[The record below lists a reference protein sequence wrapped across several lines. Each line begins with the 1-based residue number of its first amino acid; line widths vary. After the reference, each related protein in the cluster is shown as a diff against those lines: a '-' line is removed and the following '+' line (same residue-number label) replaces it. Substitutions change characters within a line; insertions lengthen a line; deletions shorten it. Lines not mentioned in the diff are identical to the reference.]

1 MKEQFK
7 ELYSSQLDIV
17 IKIGVDEKKSGELQ
31 KNLLLDLNKRQSL
44 ESYKKIVLAIEQSDL
59 QLWAKDVASLK
70 AEKVKEEKE

>member
-59 QLWAKDVASLK
+59 QLWAKEVASLK
-70 AEKVKEEKE
+70 AEKVKEEK

>member
-59 QLWAKDVASLK
+59 QLWAKEVASLK